1 MSIVDDAA
9 SPRSLAHRTHSA
21 SRLAALLLSICVLA
35 GCKQAIYTQLNEAEA
50 NDVLVALIRGGIE
63 AEKRATDDKQFSVFV
78 RDADV
83 ATAIELLR
91 ADALPAQRY
100 SNLGQVFERNGL
112 ISSPTEERMRYIHG
126 LQQELSH
133 TLSEIDGV
141 VVARVHIVVPA
152 QDALDTTVKPSSAS
166 VFIKH
171 RPDLN
176 MQLLVPAV
184 KDLVVR
190 SIEGLGPDNVAV
202 SLFPARTTVAAGT
215 QVPLTK
221 FFGATVASS
230 STTNLW
236 VLLAIPWLLVA
247 AMLVMLLHASSVGSG
262 FTRLLPGRKGA
273 SPPDSDTPSSSVGR
287 GDRRAA

>member
-1 MSIVDDAA
+1 MSGLSVAA
-9 SPRSLAHRTHSA
+9 SPRQIARGASLRA
-21 SRLAALLLSICVLA
+21 LLLLSILALA
-35 GCKQAIYTQLNEAEA
+35 GCKQAIYSQLTETEA
-50 NDVLVALIRGGIE
+50 NNVLLTLIRGGIE
-63 AEKRATDDKQFSVFV
+63 AEKRVTDDKQFSVYV

-83 ATAIELLR
+83 ATAIELLH
-91 ADALPAQRY
+91 ADAQPAQRY
-100 SNLGQVFERNGL
+100 LSLGEVFERNGL

-141 VVARVHIVVPA
+141 VIARVHIVVPA
-152 QDALDTTVKPSSAS
+152 QDALETTVKPSSAS

-202 SLFPARTTVAAGT
+202 SLFPARTTVATGT
-215 QVPLTK
+215 QIPLSK

-230 STTNLW
+230 STTTLW
-236 VLLAIPWLLVA
+236 ILLAIPWLLVA
-247 AMLVMLLHASSVGSG
+247 AMLVMLLHASSIGPGFIRFVARGKGSPMQ
-262 FTRLLPGRKGA
+262 R
-273 SPPDSDTPSSSVGR
+273 DSDELPPAAGMEK
-287 GDRRAA
+287 RRAA

>member
-1 MSIVDDAA
+1 MSLLNGAA
-9 SPRSLAHRTHSA
+9 SRQPARHAWR
-21 SRLAALLLSICVLA
+21 AALLLSILALA
-35 GCKQAIYTQLNEAEA
+35 GCKQAIYSQLTESEA
-50 NDVLVALIRGGIE
+50 NDVLLTLIRGGIE
-63 AEKRATDDKQFSVFV
+63 AEKRVADDKQFSVYV

-91 ADALPAQRY
+91 ADAQPAQRY
-100 SNLGQVFERNGL
+100 SSLGEVFERNGL
-112 ISSPTEERMRYIHG
+112 ISSPTEERMRFIHG

-141 VVARVHIVVPA
+141 MVARVHIVVPA

-202 SLFPARTTVAAGT
+202 SLFPARAPVTTGA
-215 QVPLTK
+215 QIPLTK

-230 STTNLW
+230 STTVLW
-236 VLLAIPWLLVA
+236 ILLAIPWLLVA
-247 AMLVMLLHASSVGSG
+247 AMVVMLLHASSLGSG
-262 FTRLLPGRKGA
+262 VARLLVRGKTSDAEANRQSMRSGRE
-273 SPPDSDTPSSSVGR
+273 
-287 GDRRAA
+287 DRRAA

>member
-1 MSIVDDAA
+1 MSTPFALRAGGVVRVI
-9 SPRSLAHRTHSA
+9 
-21 SRLAALLLSICVLA
+21 ALLISVCALA
-35 GCKQAIYTQLNEAEA
+35 GCKQAVYSQLTESEA
-50 NDVLVALIRGGIE
+50 NDVLVTLLRGGIE
-63 AEKRATDDKQFSVFV
+63 AEKRPTDDKQFSVYV
-78 RDADV
+78 READV

-100 SNLGQVFERNGL
+100 SSLGEVFERNGL

-166 VFIKH
+166 VFVKH

-190 SIEGLGPDNVAV
+190 SIEGLGPDNVSV
-202 SLFPARTTVAAGT
+202 SLFPARSTVTTGT
-215 QVPLTK
+215 QIPLTK

-230 STTNLW
+230 STTILW
-236 VLLAIPWLLVA
+236 ILLAIPWLLVA
-247 AMLVMLLHASSVGSG
+247 AMLVMLLHASAVGSG
-262 FTRLLPGRKGA
+262 FTRLLGGRKTREDEA
-273 SPPDSDTPSSSVGR
+273 STAGME
-287 GDRRAA
+287 DRRAA

>member
-1 MSIVDDAA
+1 MSNPLSGRAGGIIRA
-9 SPRSLAHRTHSA
+9 L
-21 SRLAALLLSICVLA
+21 ALLMSVWALA
-35 GCKQAIYTQLNEAEA
+35 GCKEAVYSQLTESEA
-50 NDVLVALIRGGIE
+50 NDVLLTLLRGGVE
-63 AEKRATDDKQFSVFV
+63 AEKRPTDDKQFSVYV
-78 RDADV
+78 SEADV

-100 SNLGQVFERNGL
+100 SSLGDVFERNGL

-152 QDALDTTVKPSSAS
+152 RDALETTVKPSSAS
-166 VFIKH
+166 VFVKH

-190 SIEGLGPDNVAV
+190 SIEGLGPDHVSV
-202 SLFPARTTVAAGT
+202 SLFPARGTATAGT
-215 QVPLTK
+215 QIPLTK

-230 STTNLW
+230 STTALW
-236 VLLAIPWLLVA
+236 ILLAVPWLLVA
-247 AMLVMLLHASSVGSG
+247 AMLVMLLHASTVRSG
-262 FTRLLPGRKGA
+262 FARLLGARKIRAARDEAPAGRE
-273 SPPDSDTPSSSVGR
+273 
-287 GDRRAA
+287 DRRAA

>member
-1 MSIVDDAA
+1 MSNPFARRAGGVIRV
-9 SPRSLAHRTHSA
+9 L
-21 SRLAALLLSICVLA
+21 ALLISVCALA
-35 GCKQAIYTQLNEAEA
+35 GCKQAVYSQLTESEA
-50 NDVLVALIRGGIE
+50 NDVLVTLLRGGIE
-63 AEKRATDDKQFSVFV
+63 AEKRPTDDKQFSVYV
-78 RDADV
+78 READV

-100 SNLGQVFERNGL
+100 SSLGEVFERNGL

-166 VFIKH
+166 VFVKH

-190 SIEGLGPDNVAV
+190 SIEGLGPDNVSV
-202 SLFPARTTVAAGT
+202 SLFPARGTVTTGT
-215 QVPLTK
+215 QIPLTK

-230 STTNLW
+230 STTALW
-236 VLLAIPWLLVA
+236 ILLAIPWLLVA
-247 AMLVMLLHASSVGSG
+247 AMLVMLLHASTVGSG
-262 FTRLLPGRKGA
+262 FTRLFAGRTSRGGEA
-273 SPPDSDTPSSSVGR
+273 STAGME
-287 GDRRAA
+287 DRRAA

>member
-1 MSIVDDAA
+1 MSNVC
-9 SPRSLAHRTHSA
+9 RVL
-21 SRLAALLLSICVLA
+21 LLLSILALA
-35 GCKQAIYTQLNEAEA
+35 GCQQAIYTQLNETEA
-50 NDVLVALIRGGIE
+50 NDVLLTLIRGGIE
-63 AEKRATDDKQFSVFV
+63 AEKRATDDKQFAVFV

-91 ADALPAQRY
+91 ADAQPAQRY
-100 SNLGQVFERNGL
+100 TSLGEVFERNGL
-112 ISSPTEERMRYIHG
+112 ISSPTEERMRYVHG

-152 QDALDTTVKPSSAS
+152 KDALETTVKPSSAS

-190 SIEGLGPDNVAV
+190 SIEGLGPDNVSV
-202 SLFPARTTVAAGT
+202 SLFPARPTATTGT
-215 QVPLTK
+215 QIPLTK

-230 STTNLW
+230 STMILW
-236 VLLAIPWLLVA
+236 ILLAIPWLLVA
-247 AMLVMLLHASSVGSG
+247 VMLVMLLHASSLGPG
-262 FTRLLPGRKGA
+262 FTRLLTRRGA
-273 SPPDSDTPSSSVGR
+273 ATTERDSDVRPTPGME
-287 GDRRAA
+287 GRRAA

>member
-1 MSIVDDAA
+1 MSNRFARRA
-9 SPRSLAHRTHSA
+9 GGAT
-21 SRLAALLLSICVLA
+21 RLLALLISVCALA
-35 GCKQAIYTQLNEAEA
+35 GCKQAVYSQLTESEA
-50 NDVLVALIRGGIE
+50 NDVLVTLLRGGIE
-63 AEKRATDDKQFSVFV
+63 AEKRPTDDKQFSVYV

-91 ADALPAQRY
+91 ADAQPAQRF
-100 SNLGQVFERNGL
+100 SSLGEVFERNGL

-152 QDALDTTVKPSSAS
+152 QNALDTTVKPSSAS
-166 VFIKH
+166 VFVKH

-202 SLFPARTTVAAGT
+202 SLFPARGTMTTGT
-215 QVPLTK
+215 QIPLTK

-230 STTNLW
+230 STTILW
-236 VLLAIPWLLVA
+236 ILLAIPWLLVA
-247 AMLVMLLHASSVGSG
+247 AMLVMLLHASTLGSG
-262 FTRLLPGRKGA
+262 FTRLLAGRKSPATSREGA
-273 SPPDSDTPSSSVGR
+273 ATAGME
-287 GDRRAA
+287 DRRAA

>member
-1 MSIVDDAA
+1 MSNRFA
-9 SPRSLAHRTHSA
+9 PRAGGV
-21 SRLAALLLSICVLA
+21 SRLLALLISVCALT
-35 GCKQAIYTQLNEAEA
+35 GCKQAVYSQLSESEA
-50 NDVLVALIRGGIE
+50 NDVLVTLLRGGIE
-63 AEKRATDDKQFSVFV
+63 AEKRPTDDKQFSVYV

-91 ADALPAQRY
+91 ADAQPAQRF
-100 SNLGQVFERNGL
+100 SSLGEVFERNGL

-152 QDALDTTVKPSSAS
+152 QNALDTTVKPSSAS
-166 VFIKH
+166 VFVKH

-202 SLFPARTTVAAGT
+202 SLFPARTTMSAGT
-215 QVPLTK
+215 QIPLTK

-230 STTNLW
+230 STTILW
-236 VLLAIPWLLVA
+236 ILLAIPWLLVA
-247 AMLVMLLHASSVGSG
+247 AMLVMLLHASALGSG
-262 FTRLLPGRKGA
+262 FARLLAGRKT
-273 SPPDSDTPSSSVGR
+273 TPREGEAPTA
-287 GDRRAA
+287 GMEDRRAA

>member
-1 MSIVDDAA
+1 MSNPFALRAGGVIRVI
-9 SPRSLAHRTHSA
+9 
-21 SRLAALLLSICVLA
+21 ALLISVCALA
-35 GCKQAIYTQLNEAEA
+35 GCKQAVYSQLTESEA
-50 NDVLVALIRGGIE
+50 NDVLVTLLRGGIE
-63 AEKRATDDKQFSVFV
+63 AEKRPTDDKQFSVYV
-78 RDADV
+78 READV

-100 SNLGQVFERNGL
+100 SSLGEVFERNGL

-166 VFIKH
+166 VFVKH

-190 SIEGLGPDNVAV
+190 SIEGLGPDNVSV
-202 SLFPARTTVAAGT
+202 SLFPARGTVTAGT
-215 QVPLTK
+215 QIPLTK

-230 STTNLW
+230 STTILW
-236 VLLAIPWLLVA
+236 ILLAIPWLLVA
-247 AMLVMLLHASSVGSG
+247 AMLVMLLHASAVGSG
-262 FTRLLPGRKGA
+262 FTRLLAGRQNGA
-273 SPPDSDTPSSSVGR
+273 TSRESEASKAGMEE
-287 GDRRAA
+287 RRAA

>member
-1 MSIVDDAA
+1 MSSLKDASA
-9 SPRSLAHRTHSA
+9 PRQSGSWRAL
-21 SRLAALLLSICVLA
+21 LLLSILALA
-35 GCKQAIYTQLNEAEA
+35 GCKQAIYTQLNETEA
-50 NDVLVALIRGGIE
+50 NDVLLTLIRGGIE
-63 AEKRATDDKQFSVFV
+63 AEKRVTDDKQFAVYV

-83 ATAIELLR
+83 ATSIELLR
-91 ADALPAQRY
+91 ADAQPAQRF
-100 SNLGQVFERNGL
+100 SSLGDVFDRNGL

-152 QDALDTTVKPSSAS
+152 HDALDTVVKPSSAS

-190 SIEGLGPDNVAV
+190 SIEGLGPDTVAV
-202 SLFPARTTVAAGT
+202 SLFPARATATTGT
-215 QVPLTK
+215 QIPLSK
-221 FFGATVASS
+221 FFGATVAAS
-230 STTNLW
+230 STTILW
-236 VLLAIPWLLVA
+236 ILFAIPWLLVA
-247 AMLVMLLHASSVGSG
+247 AMLVMLLHASSLGPG
-262 FTRLLPGRKGA
+262 FSRLLTRRKA
-273 SPPDSDTPSSSVGR
+273 ALMQRDSDARPTAGR
-287 GDRRAA
+287 EDRRAA

>member
-1 MSIVDDAA
+1 MSNPFARRAGGVIRAV
-9 SPRSLAHRTHSA
+9 
-21 SRLAALLLSICVLA
+21 ALLISVCALA
-35 GCKQAIYTQLNEAEA
+35 GCKQAVYSQLTESEA
-50 NDVLVALIRGGIE
+50 NDVLVTLLRGGIE
-63 AEKRATDDKQFSVFV
+63 AEKRPTDDKQFSVYV
-78 RDADV
+78 READV

-100 SNLGQVFERNGL
+100 SSLGEVFERNGL

-166 VFIKH
+166 VFVKH

-190 SIEGLGPDNVAV
+190 SIEGLGPDNVSV
-202 SLFPARTTVAAGT
+202 SLFPARGAVTAGT
-215 QVPLTK
+215 QIPLTK

-230 STTNLW
+230 STTTLW
-236 VLLAIPWLLVA
+236 ILLAVPWLLVA
-247 AMLVMLLHASSVGSG
+247 AMLVMLLHASTVGSG
-262 FTRLLPGRKGA
+262 LARLLGGRKTHTSREDKAATAGME
-273 SPPDSDTPSSSVGR
+273 
-287 GDRRAA
+287 DRRAA

>member
-1 MSIVDDAA
+1 M
-9 SPRSLAHRTHSA
+9 
-21 SRLAALLLSICVLA
+21 LLLCMFALA
-35 GCKQAIYTQLNEAEA
+35 GCKQAIYSQLNETEA
-50 NDVLVALIRGGIE
+50 NDVLLTLIRGGIE
-63 AEKRATDDKQFSVFV
+63 AEKRPTDDKQFAVFV

-91 ADALPAQRY
+91 ADAQPAQRY
-100 SNLGQVFERNGL
+100 LSLGEVFERNGL

-202 SLFPARTTVAAGT
+202 SLFPARTTVTTGS
-215 QVPLTK
+215 QIPLTK

-230 STTNLW
+230 STVTLW
-236 VLLAIPWLLVA
+236 ILLAIPWLLVA
-247 AMLVMLLHASSVGSG
+247 VMVVMLLHAPNVGSG
-262 FTRLLPGRKGA
+262 FSRLLTRRKDGPA
-273 SPPDSDTPSSSVGR
+273 SRDTDKPSSG
-287 GDRRAA
+287 GMEGRRAA